1 MFADNDRS
9 RAYRI
14 PVRVVDA
21 HQPTVVPGATAGP
34 ADPSRPE
41 PHAAPYVAR
50 PEAEMPA
57 SQKEAKSTSAGDVAD
72 ELPRPAPDQAEAS
85 ARPALPGQEVD
96 WRAYALRLQAEMD
109 GFRKRQMQRA
119 EDAIAAE
126 RERLLRLMLSVADN
140 LTRVLNH
147 SRPGD
152 AALWHGVDLTHR
164 ELMRQLQAE
173 GVTPIQAV
181 GQPFDPQW
189 HEALAVRPAQAP
201 SGTVIEEVE
210 TGYQLNG
217 KLLRPARVVVAA

>member
-1 MFADNDRS
+1 MFVDDNRS

-14 PVRVVDA
+14 PVRVVDVQEPIA
-21 HQPTVVPGATAGP
+21 APGSDHRSAG
-34 ADPSRPE
+34 PSRPE
-41 PHAAPYVAR
+41 PSSAPNAAPPDDTTAVSSEQAGSV
-50 PEAEMPA
+50 PVGEASGTP
-57 SQKEAKSTSAGDVAD
+57 SQ
-72 ELPRPAPDQAEAS
+72 PAPEPAEAS
-85 ARPALPGQEVD
+85 AGPAWSEQEVD
-96 WRAYALRLQAEMD
+96 WRAQVLRLQAEMD
-109 GFRKRQMQRA
+109 GFRKRQLQRA
-119 EDAIAAE
+119 EAAIAAE

-152 AALWHGVDLTHR
+152 VAIWHGVDLTHR

-189 HEALAVRPAQAP
+189 HEAVAVRPAPTP
-201 SGTVIEEVE
+201 SGTVIEEIE

>member
-1 MFADNDRS
+1 MYVDNNRS

-21 HQPTVVPGATAGP
+21 SESTVAPGSDTRAAG
-34 ADPSRPE
+34 ASRPE
-41 PHAAPYVAR
+41 PSGAPSAVQPEDTTAAP
-50 PEAEMPA
+50 PEQAGSTPFGDASGTPSEPVPAEEVTPTGL
-57 SQKEAKSTSAGDVAD
+57 E
-72 ELPRPAPDQAEAS
+72 
-85 ARPALPGQEVD
+85 QEVD
-96 WRAYALRLQAEMD
+96 WRVQALRLQAEMD
-109 GFRKRQMQRA
+109 GFRKRQTQRA
-119 EDAIAAE
+119 EAAIAAE

-152 AALWHGVDLTHR
+152 PALWHGVDLTHR

-173 GVTPIQAV
+173 GVRPIQAV

-189 HEALAVRPAQAP
+189 HEALAVRPARAP